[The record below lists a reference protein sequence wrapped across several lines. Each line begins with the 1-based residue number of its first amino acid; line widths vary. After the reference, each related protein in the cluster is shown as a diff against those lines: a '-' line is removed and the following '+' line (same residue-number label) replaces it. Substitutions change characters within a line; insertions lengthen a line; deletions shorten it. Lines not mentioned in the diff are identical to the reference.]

1 MEGTMMALVYSGEG
15 KLSLQEREAP
25 KLQQPRDAIVR
36 VTRSAICTSDLHIKN
51 GAVPRAK
58 QGVVLG
64 HEFVGEIVEAGSSLS
79 HLRPGDRVAANC
91 ITFCGECWF
100 CQQGFI
106 NNCEDGGW
114 ELGCRIDGCQAEYVR
129 VPFADRGLTKI
140 PDSVSDEDALFLG
153 DILSSG
159 YWGAQLAEISPGD
172 SVAVIGVG
180 PVGMCAMQS
189 ARLFGAGKVIAL
201 DLSQKRL
208 DYAMAQGLCDDVILC
223 GEGSVE
229 QQIRSLTQGRGA
241 DAVIECAGNADSFQ
255 TAWQIA
261 RPNAVVAI
269 VAMYEQPQTLPL
281 QRMYGKNLIFKTG
294 GVDATQCSRL
304 MRLIETGKLS
314 TGFLISHRAP
324 LNDILEGY
332 RVFEKKLDNCI
343 KWVVTP
349 YER

>member
-172 SVAVIGVG
+172 SVTVIGAG

-189 ARLFGAGKVIAL
+189 ARLFGA
-201 DLSQKRL
+201 
-208 DYAMAQGLCDDVILC
+208 
-223 GEGSVE
+223 
-229 QQIRSLTQGRGA
+229 
-241 DAVIECAGNADSFQ
+241 
-255 TAWQIA
+255 
-261 RPNAVVAI
+261 
-269 VAMYEQPQTLPL
+269 
-281 QRMYGKNLIFKTG
+281 
-294 GVDATQCSRL
+294 
-304 MRLIETGKLS
+304 
-314 TGFLISHRAP
+314 
-324 LNDILEGY
+324 
-332 RVFEKKLDNCI
+332 
-343 KWVVTP
+343 
-349 YER
+349 